1 MIYGTSILG
10 TGCVLCN
17 TGFVLNAGYCV
28 ANISLAQYQCN
39 IPNCAYCTQNN
50 YCGQCMEGFIS
61 YMGNYQHC
69 IPYYSGETNCK
80 LTALFSSQCAVCMD
94 GYTLNSEE
102 VCAKS
107 WSSQSCNIVGCE
119 YCL

>member
-1 MIYGTSILG
+1 MKPS
-10 TGCVLCN
+10 
-17 TGFVLNAGYCV
+17 
-28 ANISLAQYQCN
+28 
-39 IPNCAYCTQNN
+39 
-50 YCGQCMEGFIS
+50 M
-61 YMGNYQHC
+61 HC